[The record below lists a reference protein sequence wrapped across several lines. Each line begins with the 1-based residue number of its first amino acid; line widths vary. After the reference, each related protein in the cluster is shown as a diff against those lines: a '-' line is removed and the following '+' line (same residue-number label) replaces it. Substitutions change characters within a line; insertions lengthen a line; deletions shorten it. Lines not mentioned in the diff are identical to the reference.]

1 MIIIPWTKN
10 ICAIFIKEWFLI
22 SKIFFY
28 CYYFRGWWHWKKK
41 KPNVFFPCLL
51 FSYIL
56 EESRYKKGNTQKT
69 FFIKRLHEE
78 AMHLYMR
85 PYTPLNAPLLDWISK
100 CCFSL
105 SVVISYDL
113 AESRYQRKA
122 KKPDFIKRQDQK
134 VERAYIWDPICY
146 FKLKYAQLIIC
157 EQNCVF
163 QSGVFSLWL
172 ARLLLCSFLLI
183 KQPTVTTSG
192 SPWSPPP
199 FVNSLKCKQGKKN
212 NNPH

>member
-1 MIIIPWTKN
+1 MCYLHKGMVFN
-10 ICAIFIKEWFLI
+10 FQDL
-22 SKIFFY
+22 FFY
-28 CYYFRGWWHWKKK
+28 FIVIIFVVGDIEKK
-41 KPNVFFPCLL
+41 NVFFPCLL

-134 VERAYIWDPICY
+134 VERAYI
-146 FKLKYAQLIIC
+146 
-157 EQNCVF
+157 
-163 QSGVFSLWL
+163 
-172 ARLLLCSFLLI
+172 
-183 KQPTVTTSG
+183 
-192 SPWSPPP
+192 
-199 FVNSLKCKQGKKN
+199 
-212 NNPH
+212 